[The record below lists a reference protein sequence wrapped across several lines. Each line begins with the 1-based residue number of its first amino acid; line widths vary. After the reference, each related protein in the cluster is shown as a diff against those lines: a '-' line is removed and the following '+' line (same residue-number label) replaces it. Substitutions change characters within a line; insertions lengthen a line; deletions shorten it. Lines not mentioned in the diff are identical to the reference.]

1 MNIKDIINPTVMWVN
16 CHNCV
21 GCGFMDDK
29 KTNPCKLCNYNNTT
43 FIYLVGQLWVEDE
56 YEPCN
61 PPEEPS
67 I

>member
-1 MNIKDIINPTVMWVN
+1 MWVN
-16 CHNCV
+16 CHNCI

-29 KTNPCKLCNYNNTT
+29 KTIPCKLCNYNNTT